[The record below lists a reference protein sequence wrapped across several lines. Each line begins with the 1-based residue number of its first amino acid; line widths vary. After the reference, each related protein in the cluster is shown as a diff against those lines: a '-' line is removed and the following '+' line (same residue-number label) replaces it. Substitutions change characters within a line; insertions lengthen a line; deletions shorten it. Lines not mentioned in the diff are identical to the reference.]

1 MPGFATV
8 GDVFD
13 TTWAEAG
20 VGGVAIDGRQD
31 VPAAFAFVAFG
42 FLTVTLSAS
51 PGSRV
56 TAEVMKRKR
65 SSSPRRARFW

>member
-1 MPGFATV
+1 MPGFAAV

-31 VPAAFAFVAFG
+31 VPAAFAFVAIG
-42 FLTVTLSAS
+42 FLYAHHERLAFFQADGRGDEEET
-51 PGSRV
+51 
-56 TAEVMKRKR
+56 
-65 SSSPRRARFW
+65 